1 MKNERSGAVG
11 LNMKVAIIDFG
22 MGNLRSVEKAF
33 HKAGMEGAFVTD
45 DPAEVAAADKAV
57 LPGDG
62 TFDSTMHSLR
72 RSGTDKIVQQFVESG
87 RPFLGICVGMQVLLT
102 RSEEGEQ
109 GVLGLDIV
117 PGRVRRFPANAGVKV
132 PQIGWNT
139 LEFSAGSPLG
149 VGLPGE
155 APMAYFLNSYYCTP
169 DDPADVA
176 ATTDYAGPFCSAL
189 HRGNVWAT
197 QFHPEKSGPVG
208 LAILRN
214 FARL

>member
-1 MKNERSGAVG
+1 MR
-11 LNMKVAIIDFG
+11 VAIIDYG

-33 HKAGMEGAFVTD
+33 HKVGMDGAFVTD
-45 DPAEVAAADKAV
+45 DPAEVVRADKAV

-62 TFDSTMHSLR
+62 AFDSTMHSLR
-72 RSGTDKIVQQFVESG
+72 RSGVDKIVLEFIASG

-102 RSEEGEQ
+102 ESEEGEQ
-109 GVLGLDIV
+109 GVRGLDIV
-117 PGRVRRFPANAGVKV
+117 PGRVCRFPSGQGLKI
-132 PQIGWNT
+132 PQIGWNN
-139 LEFSAGSPLG
+139 LDFVPNSPLG
-149 VGLPGE
+149 ADLPGD
-155 APMAYFLNSYYCTP
+155 APMAYFLNSYYCVP
-169 DDPADVA
+169 DEEADIA

>member
-1 MKNERSGAVG
+1 MKI
-11 LNMKVAIIDFG
+11 AIIDYG

-33 HKAGMEGAFVTD
+33 EKIGAEGAFVTD
-45 DPAEVAAADKAV
+45 DPARVAGADKAV

-62 TFDSTMHSLR
+62 AFDATMRSLR
-72 RSGTDKIVQQFVESG
+72 RSGVDRVVLDFIASG

-102 RSEEGEQ
+102 GSDEGEP
-109 GVLGLDIV
+109 GVRGLDVV
-117 PGRVRRFPANAGVKV
+117 PGRVRRFPAAPSKPDMPGLKV

-139 LEFSAGSPLG
+139 VEFVPGSPLG
-149 VGLPGE
+149 ADLPG
-155 APMAYFLNSYYCTP
+155 ADPMAYFLHSYFCAP
-169 DDPADVA
+169 DDPADIA
-176 ATTDYAGPFCSAL
+176 ATTDYGLPYCSAL
-189 HRGNVWAT
+189 HRDNVWTT

>member
-1 MKNERSGAVG
+1 
-11 LNMKVAIIDFG
+11 MKVAIIDFG

-33 HKAGMEGAFVTD
+33 HKAGMDGAFVTD
-45 DPAEVAAADKAV
+45 NPGEVASADKAV

-62 TFDSTMHSLR
+62 TFDQTMHSLR
-72 RSGTDKIVQQFVESG
+72 RSGTDQVVLEFAASG

-102 RSEEGEQ
+102 SSEEGEP
-109 GVLGLDIV
+109 GVLGLNLV
-117 PGRVRRFPANAGVKV
+117 PGRVQRFPANAGIKI

-139 LEFSAGSPLG
+139 LEFAPGSPLG
-149 VGLPGE
+149 VGLPG
-155 APMAYFLNSYYCTP
+155 ASPMAYFLNSFYCVP
-169 DDPADVA
+169 DDPADSA
-176 ATTDYAGPFCSAL
+176 ATTDYGLPFCSAL
-189 HRGNVWAT
+189 HRGSIWAT

>member
-1 MKNERSGAVG
+1 MGTVKS
-11 LNMKVAIIDFG
+11 LMKVAIIDFG

-33 HKAGMEGAFVTD
+33 HKVGMDGAFITD
-45 DPAEVAAADKAV
+45 DPAAVARADKAV

-62 TFDSTMHSLR
+62 TFDQTMHSLR
-72 RSGTDKIVQQFVESG
+72 RSGTDRTVQEFIGSG

-102 RSEEGEQ
+102 SSEEGEP
-109 GVLGLDIV
+109 GVRGLDIV
-117 PGRVRRFPANAGVKV
+117 PGQVKRFPAGGDWKV

-139 LEFSAGSPLG
+139 LDFASNSPLG
-149 VGLPGE
+149 ADLPGI
-155 APMAYFLNSYYCTP
+155 APMAYFLNSFYCVP
-169 DDPADVA
+169 DNPGDVA
-176 ATTDYAGPFCSAL
+176 ATTDYGLSFCSAM